1 MDNATRR
8 ALLQRHRQSGFPGSI
23 MDVFRAYEQGVDLV
37 GQYMQQ
43 QMQPPPVQVARTP
56 EEQRQGLRPAH
67 QAGNVNQSM
76 AFPNIAPN
84 TPFNTVGM
92 KAPINIDKYDEQGH
106 LVESYKSVPPGV
118 RNLPTGPHRG
128 TVIETP
134 ANMQSGGRRLKKDAL
149 EMFPALEAL
158 GDVKVKTSKRFTKE
172 KTGIGDIEYFAP
184 GQEQVTY
191 PTGEVFKHPGS
202 DKKHAVLVNP
212 DTNNA
217 QSVALDLLHGLS
229 SVDPEYKSM
238 VEAFGNS
245 LDEEEIKY
253 WYDQDVESGLAMD
266 GYDQFR
272 QNYVDGKIRNL
283 LFEGTPEDFKQARYN
298 PDEKTYIQLT
308 NPDAFEQFQ
317 RIEQHLK
324 GHRKYQSA
332 GEVKPYRAT
341 SKEDYRYRQ
350 RMYDDS
356 LNHHLATLKQIE
368 LMGQKEDFR
377 GFGPQVADKPSDYQQ
392 PWTLD
397 HLKKRTAE
405 GRNWSSLEE
414 AMDDGYP
421 FFDEL
426 DEELYK
432 YYINDLGFSKDVIG
446 LTGSPDVFSSTI
458 EPSYS
463 YYDGYAQSPYYPAPK
478 QPIAPFNEIQR
489 LKPLGLSGSTVQ
501 PLAERDII
509 RNTRELPKPGKQP
522 ELIMRT
528 NQGMRTGQEPNYY
541 KVWDDKGKQWST
553 RPVEP
558 EELDRYRRKNKRVE
572 PIVTPPISFKDGGPR
587 KFQGA
592 GSVTKDKVNW
602 YDTIDFRKWGLQD
615 YGDSGTFNSAF
626 KDARESG
633 ADEFVWKDNRYTTK
647 LASKKTDDL
656 YEDSKEFI
664 SRYIN
669 KADYPTGL
677 PPYMDMFQ
685 WRDFVAD
692 SVGNDNSNAYYDAY
706 FKPEDTSK
714 VPLTPHRKKYL
725 AEEGRKAAAK
735 NIDDPFYFSI
745 TEQKGDLKEEG
756 HVDKSRATQV
766 YTMGLPRMFIYN
778 DPNQKGLGTTAVHE
792 LAHKNLQSGEKL
804 WDPEQRGVP
813 SQKKLIDNIKEIGT
827 QYYDG
832 INTVED
838 FQYLTRPSEVEARK
852 ISTLYYLEKEK
863 GKDIFKTKVTRDDL
877 AKMRDD
883 ENLPYD
889 IGQLL
894 EIFKFHETE
903 LLDYLNNHI
912 AEQKKR
918 GGPRKFQN
926 GSFADRN
933 YLPPIAQAIEKAG
946 GFDQYQANF
955 AQAETLRDLNSRP
968 TISQGTFDVDEAGNI
983 VEDNPSFL
991 EMAANPMATARTSL
1005 DPSVEG
1011 RPSRVEFDQAKARG
1025 NMAGQIANDMV
1036 NPAAWVNYGV
1046 NAVRDLS
1053 QGNFV
1058 GAGLNALGAIPGIPG
1073 AVGVGRTAIKYGR
1086 NPYLLNANRANKYDF
1101 HSIGDKPHFWR
1112 GYETPITDPS
1122 KLSPSSNFGGYLDDL
1137 RTAERLAERPV
1148 AQQGREESRALFG
1161 EFPAG
1166 KEANDFAGTVFKRMD
1181 EAASDARTAFNQ
1193 RHAPFLGDEI
1203 GRGAYG
1209 RVSQF
1214 KNNPDYVFKIGRS
1227 EGANAKPNFLRA
1239 LEPFQ
1244 NRSNIATPLQK
1255 ANFPLKDPHFGIR
1268 QGTGEALVM
1277 RNLNS
1282 PTFGTQQFAGLNAR
1296 QAKALQIKTARQLRD
1311 AGIGLD
1317 FAADA
1322 GNLASSNVSPNLTNF
1337 FDLHYRPGLQHD
1349 SRYLANQYLRKKLG
1363 GPRRYQSAGGLEF
1376 GQTGPDFETYGPGLR
1391 IDGETYQA
1399 SRNTGATRI
1408 PTFSDGTQRPILLG
1422 AAEVYNEPINSVP
1435 DGHTPETKAL
1445 AEEGAR
1451 GVAERRNQAA
1461 GMGLAAVGDFFSAA
1475 QRYGVSAPLA
1485 LAMGKTPNLSP
1496 TPLLDRA
1503 VGAESP
1509 NAFPSEILG
1518 IQNPYGATATDILT
1532 DPMAALS
1539 LAALGRQGTKA
1550 GQNYLLKRQLK
1561 KEMGSGAASLDPNKL
1576 KFEQAIKRS
1585 GELNNPRIY
1594 TIEDQLAFQDAA
1606 VASDVG
1612 ISDAFG
1618 AVGKEFY
1625 SPDAKKLYNMTP
1637 GVVRGAVDETLG
1649 LYGGKQAANVS
1660 ADLAAQNQDRIR
1672 SVVSGLYSNADDA
1685 AVNAAN
1691 QELRLQHMSASS
1703 VLDPNSAQLPFRPV
1717 SNSSN
1722 AGEDIADRYLSTLRV
1737 RAKNPPNVSLE
1748 TRDDN
1753 VLGVYRDIGKELK
1766 VATPSPL
1773 QADMNKF
1780 LFGAQSTA
1788 RHEAGHH
1795 VVTHMT
1801 PLQVEELNKKLIS
1814 PITRDAQYT
1823 GMPHNDYLLSS
1834 RGSEIQARALESRA
1848 HFMNNSNMPGTD
1860 LYSLK
1865 GIEDA
1870 MNKVGNDP
1878 AFAKEFLQ
1886 EAKRLP
1892 GSQTNEIFD
1901 VMKVTGDDITD
1912 ALNYL
1917 DIMKYATGIT
1927 GVGYGMSQ
1935 AAGNTQYKKGGG
1947 PRKLQSAGERR
1958 VRTMGMPGIV
1968 DVIREMPEDD
1978 PAKFA
1983 DTAGTLFNLEWNNSP
1998 MAQQML
2004 TDSYMRSNRASD
2016 KGNIFYALDLWGGG
2030 DLLNRYIAKDQTK
2043 QRTNE
2048 RNKNVLSTSYDPVST
2063 EDEFLT
2069 MLGRDD
2075 TSIRA
2080 FFRPSTSS
2088 TSYNPYYSGKL
2099 TDKLL
2104 GTGVHERSHASDRS
2118 VFPSADVDM
2127 MQGFRSSDERGGEVE
2142 WTTDAYREYVQK
2154 PTETRARIMDIRRDL
2169 YNRGI
2174 DVFNS
2179 PVTKEQF
2186 DNYLKD
2192 TGKNNYPYGELNTG
2206 YSKDA
2211 IFKMLNTIAYEGDNN
2226 VPQNVAKRGGKR
2238 HMRKYFKLR
2247 K

>member
-37 GQYMQQ
+37 GQYMQQQQQ

-118 RNLPTGPHRG
+118 QNLPTGPHRG

-191 PTGEVFKHPGS
+191 PTGKVFKHPGS

-217 QSVALDLLHGLS
+217 QSVALDLLHGLT

-317 RIEQHLK
+317 RIKQHLK
-324 GHRKYQSA
+324 GHREYQSA

-414 AMDDGYP
+414 AVDDGYP

-558 EELDRYRRKNKRVE
+558 EELDRYRKENKRVE

-725 AEEGRKAAAK
+725 AEEGRKAAAE

-933 YLPPIAQAIEKAG
+933 YLPPVAQAIEKAG

-955 AQAETLRDLNSRP
+955 AQAEELRDLNSRP

-991 EMAANPMATARTSL
+991 EMAANPMATARTLL

-1011 RPSRVEFDQAKARG
+1011 LPSQVEFDKAAGRGTVAGTIANDIVNPAAWVNYGANAVSDLSQGNFVGAGLNALGAIPGIGYGALAKQGLQKAGVSGIGDIYKINPYRANPYGFRNVGDTPHWLRGYEQPIDPMRMDLSRGAGLDEFVTAKNQIEGDAFYAVNPRNNLSRALAQEQSALNKLFEKSPFKDDMLGEGGFGQVFPFKNDDYVLKLGKNLFDDAKSARYSGTTDDFLQRVSQFGDQSNIATPLRYKEIPGGAGEYDNAFDATIMRNLNNQPSSPGVGKNPTRDAYASALRQVRRMRDKGIALDVDNPMNVRFNTKTGQFDMFDLENVPQLAARNPNEWKAIDLQYGNFPSRSTYKNPVDYGARVRDLLRLRGAGIPGKPNQGRLRFDSNFKAGGPRQFQGAGFADRNYLPPIVQEIERAGGFDQYQANLDQAEETKKLSGRPTISQGNFDVDEEGMIVENNPSALEMLANPMATLRTVIDPSVEGLPSRVEFDQAKARG
-1025 NMAGQIANDMV
+1025 NMAGQIANDMR
-1036 NPAAWVNYGV
+1036 NPAAWANYGV
-1046 NAVRDLS
+1046 NAVKALGRAGYAAY
-1053 QGNFV
+1053 QGE
-1058 GAGLNALGAIPGIPG
+1058 GMEALGHLGSAGLNALGAVPGIPG
-1073 AVGVGRTAIKYGR
+1073 AVGVGSTAIKYGR

-1101 HSIGDKPHFWR
+1101 HSIGDKPHFWK

-1137 RTAERLAERPV
+1137 QTAERLAKRPV
-1148 AQQGREESRALFG
+1148 AQQAREESRALFG

-1166 KEANDFAGTVFKRMD
+1166 KEANDFANTVFKRMD

-1296 QAKALQIKTARQLRD
+1296 QARALQIKTARQLRD

-1363 GPRRYQSAGGLEF
+1363 GPR
-1376 GQTGPDFETYGPGLR
+1376 
-1391 IDGETYQA
+1391 
-1399 SRNTGATRI
+1399 
-1408 PTFSDGTQRPILLG
+1408 
-1422 AAEVYNEPINSVP
+1422 
-1435 DGHTPETKAL
+1435 K
-1445 AEEGAR
+1445 
-1451 GVAERRNQAA
+1451 
-1461 GMGLAAVGDFFSAA
+1461 
-1475 QRYGVSAPLA
+1475 
-1485 LAMGKTPNLSP
+1485 
-1496 TPLLDRA
+1496 
-1503 VGAESP
+1503 
-1509 NAFPSEILG
+1509 
-1518 IQNPYGATATDILT
+1518 
-1532 DPMAALS
+1532 
-1539 LAALGRQGTKA
+1539 
-1550 GQNYLLKRQLK
+1550 
-1561 KEMGSGAASLDPNKL
+1561 
-1576 KFEQAIKRS
+1576 
-1585 GELNNPRIY
+1585 
-1594 TIEDQLAFQDAA
+1594 
-1606 VASDVG
+1606 
-1612 ISDAFG
+1612 
-1618 AVGKEFY
+1618 
-1625 SPDAKKLYNMTP
+1625 
-1637 GVVRGAVDETLG
+1637 
-1649 LYGGKQAANVS
+1649 
-1660 ADLAAQNQDRIR
+1660 
-1672 SVVSGLYSNADDA
+1672 
-1685 AVNAAN
+1685 
-1691 QELRLQHMSASS
+1691 
-1703 VLDPNSAQLPFRPV
+1703 
-1717 SNSSN
+1717 
-1722 AGEDIADRYLSTLRV
+1722 
-1737 RAKNPPNVSLE
+1737 
-1748 TRDDN
+1748 
-1753 VLGVYRDIGKELK
+1753 
-1766 VATPSPL
+1766 
-1773 QADMNKF
+1773 
-1780 LFGAQSTA
+1780 
-1788 RHEAGHH
+1788 
-1795 VVTHMT
+1795 
-1801 PLQVEELNKKLIS
+1801 
-1814 PITRDAQYT
+1814 
-1823 GMPHNDYLLSS
+1823 
-1834 RGSEIQARALESRA
+1834 
-1848 HFMNNSNMPGTD
+1848 
-1860 LYSLK
+1860 
-1865 GIEDA
+1865 
-1870 MNKVGNDP
+1870 
-1878 AFAKEFLQ
+1878 
-1886 EAKRLP
+1886 
-1892 GSQTNEIFD
+1892 
-1901 VMKVTGDDITD
+1901 
-1912 ALNYL
+1912 
-1917 DIMKYATGIT
+1917 
-1927 GVGYGMSQ
+1927 
-1935 AAGNTQYKKGGG
+1935 
-1947 PRKLQSAGERR
+1947 
-1958 VRTMGMPGIV
+1958 
-1968 DVIREMPEDD
+1968 
-1978 PAKFA
+1978 
-1983 DTAGTLFNLEWNNSP
+1983 
-1998 MAQQML
+1998 
-2004 TDSYMRSNRASD
+2004 
-2016 KGNIFYALDLWGGG
+2016 
-2030 DLLNRYIAKDQTK
+2030 
-2043 QRTNE
+2043 
-2048 RNKNVLSTSYDPVST
+2048 
-2063 EDEFLT
+2063 
-2069 MLGRDD
+2069 
-2075 TSIRA
+2075 
-2080 FFRPSTSS
+2080 
-2088 TSYNPYYSGKL
+2088 
-2099 TDKLL
+2099 
-2104 GTGVHERSHASDRS
+2104 
-2118 VFPSADVDM
+2118 
-2127 MQGFRSSDERGGEVE
+2127 
-2142 WTTDAYREYVQK
+2142 
-2154 PTETRARIMDIRRDL
+2154 
-2169 YNRGI
+2169 
-2174 DVFNS
+2174 
-2179 PVTKEQF
+2179 
-2186 DNYLKD
+2186 
-2192 TGKNNYPYGELNTG
+2192 
-2206 YSKDA
+2206 
-2211 IFKMLNTIAYEGDNN
+2211 
-2226 VPQNVAKRGGKR
+2226 
-2238 HMRKYFKLR
+2238 
-2247 K
+2247 